1 MVATLIPITILF
13 LFIGVPVFLALVIPS
28 FIVLN
33 IYLPH
38 MEPEV
43 LIQQM
48 VGGVNSFSILAIP
61 FFILAADIISNGQIG
76 KRLMNLANALV
87 GYFPGGLAL
96 ATIVTCL
103 FFGAISGAGSAAVVA
118 IGGLVY
124 PILVEKGYKPTFA
137 IGLILSSSSLAMLI
151 PPSIAMILF
160 STMAPAASVKDLFS
174 GGMIVGFLIALA
186 FMIYSIT
193 YAVRHKIER
202 EKFVGFKEMGRIL
215 LKAGWALGLPA
226 IILLGIY
233 MGLTTV
239 TEAAAIA
246 VAYALFVEAIIY
258 KGMNIKGFFDIAA
271 KSGLV
276 IGMLL
281 VLIAAGNTISYVMTV
296 AGLPQYI
303 NSLFGDY
310 SVGIVLIILTVIFLI
325 AGMFIDPNSAVVI
338 LVPLVT
344 PIAFALGI
352 DPIHLGII
360 VVLNLTIGMTTPP
373 FGLNIFIAQ
382 GVFKLPYEKIIP
394 GLLPFIVISIVMLL
408 LITYVPEL
416 YMWFVEALR

>member
-1 MVATLIPITILF
+1 MSATLFPLAIVL
-13 LFIGVPVFLALVIPS
+13 LFIGVPVFLALAVPS

-33 IYLPH
+33 IYLPNI
-38 MEPEV
+38 EPEI

-48 VGGVNSFSILAIP
+48 VGGVNSFSVLAIP

-87 GYFPGGLAL
+87 GYLPGGLAL

-124 PILVEKGYKPTFA
+124 PVLIEKGYKPPFA
-137 IGLILSSSSLAMLI
+137 LGLILSSSSLAMMI

-160 STMAPAASVKDLFS
+160 STVAPEASVRDLFS
-174 GGMIVGFLIALA
+174 GGIIVGILTALG
-186 FMIYSIT
+186 FMIYSFI
-193 YAVRHKIER
+193 YAKRHNIPR
-202 EKFVGFKEMGRIL
+202 EKFVGFKKAGSIL
-215 LKAGWALGLPA
+215 LEAGWALGLPA

-239 TEAAAIA
+239 TEAAALA
-246 VAYALFVEAIIY
+246 VAYALFVESVIY
-258 KGMNIKGFFDIAA
+258 KGLNIRGLFELSA

-276 IGMLL
+276 ITMLL
-281 VLIAAGNTISYVMTV
+281 VLIAAGSAISYVMTV

-303 NSLFGDY
+303 SSLFGDF
-310 SVGIVLIILTVIFLI
+310 SVWIVLIIITIVFLI

-338 LVPLVT
+338 LVPLIT
-344 PIAFALGI
+344 PVAFALGV
-352 DPIHLGII
+352 DPVHLGII

-382 GVFKLPYEKIIP
+382 GVFKVPYEKIIP
-394 GLLPFIVISIVMLL
+394 GLIPFIVISITILL
-408 LITYVPEL
+408 IITYVPDTF
-416 YMWFVEALR
+416 MWFVELLK